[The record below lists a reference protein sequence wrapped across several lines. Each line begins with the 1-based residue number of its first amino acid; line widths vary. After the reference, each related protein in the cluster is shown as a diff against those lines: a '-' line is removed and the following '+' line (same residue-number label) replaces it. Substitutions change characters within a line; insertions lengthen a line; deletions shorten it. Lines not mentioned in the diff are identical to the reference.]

1 MKPPGKLALIKDSWS
16 ISAIVLWEISELSA
30 FGRSEIDL
38 EHPELVRTL
47 ARIQTGSL
55 TLEVCRTIQTLDF
68 KGDSADEIIGST
80 SIVQRVS
87 LVTRDRRIR
96 RSSAFPSSFDVHT
109 ALLSVCFKRET
120 R

>member
-1 MKPPGKLALIKDSWS
+1 MKPRESSLLSRDSWS

-80 SIVQRVS
+80 IIVYRVS
-87 LVTRDRRIR
+87 LVKRDRRIR

>member
-16 ISAIVLWEISELSA
+16 ISAIVLWEISELSEL
-30 FGRSEIDL
+30 GRSEIDL
-38 EHPELVRTL
+38 EYPELVRTL

-80 SIVQRVS
+80 HRTPGLSGDTGPANPTIQRVP
-87 LVTRDRRIR
+87 LV
-96 RSSAFPSSFDVHT
+96 F
-109 ALLSVCFKRET
+109 
-120 R
+120 